1 MVKEVVMEDA
11 VVTVDH
17 FTVGEEEVL
26 VHMGVLIHM
35 VDPNL
40 GAVAQKK
47 FEKRHWKR
55 AASYGFDEQV
65 RCLHKL
71 QGL

>member
-1 MVKEVVMEDA
+1 MEDA
-11 VVTVDH
+11 VVTVDY

-40 GAVAQKK
+40 GAAAQKK
-47 FEKRHWKR
+47 TLKRNTGKER
-55 AASYGFDEQV
+55 LLMD
-65 RCLHKL
+65 LMNM
-71 QGL
+71 